1 MIKRQVLLQLQAS
14 RPHITLPT
22 GRKESSFVYLLKNEE
37 HFFKTPSENFPLSQI
52 SLARVVSYTDA
63 ETSDWQGDQG
73 TMTDGEQEWLI
84 SWGHGRIHLPERVVV

>member
-1 MIKRQVLLQLQAS
+1 M
-14 RPHITLPT
+14 
-22 GRKESSFVYLLKNEE
+22 YLLKNEE

-73 TMTDGEQEWLI
+73 TMTDGEQE
-84 SWGHGRIHLPERVVV
+84 